1 MLWAVAGFG
10 AATIVFGLSKN
21 YWLSLTML
29 FAAGACDNISVLVRH
44 TLVQLLTPDELRGRV
59 SAANNVFLGASNE
72 IGGFESGMSAAIFGT
87 VISIVGGGIGT
98 IIVVI
103 LAALIWPEVSK
114 FGSLRDAQVES

>member
-1 MLWAVAGFG
+1 VAGFG

-44 TLVQLLTPDELRGRV
+44 TLVQLLTPDEMRGRV
-59 SAANNVFLGASNE
+59 SAVNNVFIGASNE
-72 IGGFESGMSAAIFGT
+72 IGGFESGMTAAIFGT

-114 FGSLRDAQVES
+114 FGSLRDAQVESA